1 MSELNK
7 LIHEQTKMKIM
18 SYLAVCKDNKESF
31 TVIKNSLNLTAGNL
45 SVQLTTLE
53 KAGYVTLLKQF
64 VGKKPNT
71 EVTLT
76 ALGKTELEN
85 YINDLE
91 ALLKTLK
98 EKI

>member
-31 TVIKNSLNLTAGNL
+31 PVIKNSLNLTAGNL

-71 EVTLT
+71 EITLT
-76 ALGKTELEN
+76 TLGRTELEN

-91 ALLKTLK
+91 AILKTLK